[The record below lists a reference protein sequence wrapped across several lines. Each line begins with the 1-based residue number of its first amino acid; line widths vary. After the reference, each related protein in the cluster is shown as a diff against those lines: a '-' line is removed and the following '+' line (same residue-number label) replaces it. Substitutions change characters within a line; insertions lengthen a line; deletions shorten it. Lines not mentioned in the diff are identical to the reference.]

1 MKSRNQILK
10 WLALLF
16 VIVFSTMGVGA
27 QTSQT
32 PTQAVCAGNEPY
44 RIDVTADN
52 LYSWSITTGISGT
65 DWTIS
70 APNAA
75 STDILWADPVTGPQ
89 TYTVIFRETISA
101 TLCYIERTL
110 IVTVNPR
117 PLPPTA
123 ANQTVCSD
131 GTAGQTL
138 TATATAPVGSTVVW
152 YTAATGGTVVTA
164 PTQVGVGT
172 ITYYAES
179 VAATGTCPS
188 LTRTPV
194 FLTIDPR
201 PLPPT
206 AANQTVCSDGTAG
219 QTLTA
224 TATAPV
230 GSTVVWYTAATGG
243 TVVTAPTQV
252 GVGTI
257 TYYAE
262 SVAATGTCPSLT
274 RTPVVLTIDPAPVPT
289 ISGPS
294 PICETITSNVYVT
307 QLGMTNYV
315 WVVSAGGTITS
326 GGGSGDNSVTV
337 TWNTVGAQ
345 SVSVNYNAANSC
357 PATTPAV
364 LPITVNPLPTTSP
377 IWHN

>member
-44 RIDVTADN
+44 RIDVTTDN

-131 GTAGQTL
+131 GTAGQ
-138 TATATAPVGSTVVW
+138 
-152 YTAATGGTVVTA
+152 
-164 PTQVGVGT
+164 
-172 ITYYAES
+172 I
-179 VAATGTCPS
+179 
-188 LTRTPV
+188 
-194 FLTIDPR
+194 
-201 PLPPT
+201 
-206 AANQTVCSDGTAG
+206 
-219 QTLTA
+219 LTA

-345 SVSVNYNAANSC
+345 SVSVNYNAANGC